1 MIDLF
6 IGWPALHTNDM
17 RAYADGNE
25 QQAWSAAGALY
36 ADVGFHRVKRME
48 VLVSAGLGLS
58 STRYTLDDWHFDA
71 ATWTGEADLTARWY
85 AGGDKVRAS
94 WEFGLGPHLRVG
106 LPDWSDGRL
115 DLGPGGHTALS
126 VEFGP
131 GPVRPMLQGRLA
143 CTIAPGYSSG
153 DITLPEGM
161 FYWSYSPSSVRAVLL
176 VGAAFGAR

>member
-25 QQAWSAAGALY
+25 QQAWSAAGVLY

-58 STRYTLDDWHFDA
+58 STRYILDDWHFDA

-115 DLGPGGHTALS
+115 DLGAGGHTALS

-161 FYWSYSPSSVRAVLL
+161 FYWSYSPSSARAVLL